1 MTVYR
6 AELAAAGWPILILGA
21 FGSFGRRVVDAL
33 ARTTDL
39 PLIAAGRRI
48 PSQLPQLWD
57 RVNALAI
64 DVTNLSGGDLRQLN
78 PALVIDAAGPFQSR
92 DRRLAKICVGLGI
105 HYIDLGDGREFV
117 ESVAELNDA
126 ALQHGVL
133 VISGASTLPA
143 LSSAA
148 IDFLAPA
155 FSAVEEIEIGIAPGY
170 LGPRGLATIRSILGY
185 TGRAIPIWR
194 DAKIARAY
202 GWSNTQRYRY
212 PPPVGLRCLSLV
224 DVPDTV
230 LMPVKLP
237 RLTQLSIRAG
247 LEVPL
252 VHRVLCGLGFL
263 VRMGLIRDLARH
275 APALQRIA
283 GWFDRWGSDS
293 GAMHVQLRGPD
304 AQGRARTRT
313 WTLIAGHGDG
323 PQIPAT
329 AAVVLAKKLL
339 RVPGYS
345 PIEIRGAMPAVSL
358 LSLQEFEREWRSL
371 SIRCVVSS
379 GAAAGPARQAA
390 KVISRRAL

>member
-1 MTVYR
+1 MTVDQ
-6 AELAAAGWPILILGA
+6 AETAAAGRPILILGA
-21 FGSFGRRVVDAL
+21 FGSFGRRVLDAL

-48 PSQLPQLWD
+48 PSRLPGLWD
-57 RVNALAI
+57 GVNALAI
-64 DVTNLSGGDLRQLN
+64 DVATLSGGDLRQLN
-78 PALVIDAAGPFQSR
+78 PALVIDTVGPFQSR

-117 ESVAELNDA
+117 ESVDELDDA
-126 ALQHGVL
+126 ARRHGVL
-133 VISGASTLPA
+133 VVSGASTVPA
-143 LSSAA
+143 LSSAV

-155 FSAVEEIEIGIAPGY
+155 FAAVEEIEIGIAPGY

-194 DAKIARAY
+194 NAKIARAY

-212 PPPVGLRCLSLV
+212 PPPVGLRYLSVV
-224 DVPDTV
+224 DVPDTA
-230 LMPVKLP
+230 LIPHKLP

-252 VHRVLCGLGFL
+252 MHHMLCGLGFL
-263 VRMGLIRDLARH
+263 VRLGLIRDLARH
-275 APALQRIA
+275 APALRRFA
-283 GWFDRWGSDS
+283 SWFDGFGSDN

-304 AQGRARTRT
+304 AHGHPHTCT
-313 WTLIAGHGDG
+313 WTLIAEHGDG

-345 PIEIRGAMPAVSL
+345 PIDIRGAMPALSL
-358 LSLQEFEREWRSL
+358 LSLQEFECEWRSL
-371 SIRCVVSS
+371 SIRSVVST
-379 GAAAGPARQAA
+379 GAPAGLARQAA
-390 KVISRRAL
+390 RAISRAP

>member
-1 MTVYR
+1 MTVDQ
-6 AELAAAGWPILILGA
+6 AEITAAGRPILILGA
-21 FGSFGRRVVDAL
+21 FGSFGRRITDAL

-48 PSQLPQLWD
+48 PSQLPDLWD
-57 RVNALAI
+57 GVNALSVDA
-64 DVTNLSGGDLRQLN
+64 TTLSCGDLRQLN
-78 PALVIDAAGPFQSR
+78 PALVIDAVGPFQSR

-117 ESVAELNDA
+117 ESVDELNDA

-133 VISGASTLPA
+133 VVSGASTVPA

-155 FSAVEEIEIGIAPGY
+155 FSAVEEIDIGIAPGY
-170 LGPRGLATIRSILGY
+170 LGPRGLATMRSILGY
-185 TGRAIPIWR
+185 TGRAIPIWCN
-194 DAKIARAY
+194 AKIERAY

-212 PPPVGLRCLSLV
+212 PPPVGLRYLSLV
-224 DVPDTV
+224 DVPDTA
-230 LMPVKLP
+230 LIPLRLP
-237 RLTQLSIRAG
+237 RLTQLTIRAG

-252 VHRVLCGLGFL
+252 VHHMLCGLGLL

-283 GWFDRWGSDS
+283 GWFDGLGSDN

-304 AQGRARTRT
+304 AHGRPHACT
-313 WTLIAGHGDG
+313 WTLIAEHGDG

-339 RVPGYS
+339 GVPGYS
-345 PIEIRGAMPAVSL
+345 PIDIRGAMSAVSL
-358 LSLQEFEREWRSL
+358 LNLQEFECEWRSL
-371 SIRCVVSS
+371 SIRSVVST
-379 GAAAGPARQAA
+379 GAPAGHARQAA
-390 KVISRRAL
+390 TAISRRAT